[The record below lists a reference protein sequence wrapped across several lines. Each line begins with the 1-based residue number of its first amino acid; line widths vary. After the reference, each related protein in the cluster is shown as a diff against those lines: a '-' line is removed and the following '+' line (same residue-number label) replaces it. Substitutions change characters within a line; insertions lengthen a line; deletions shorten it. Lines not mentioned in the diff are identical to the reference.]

1 MGKLTPLNDTVLEA
15 KAIVALQKD
24 LRTAYPSRWSVMDS
38 RVGTFLD
45 SYIRLANTVKKPLKG
60 NVQYFADLIVA
71 NFAANYQLSAD
82 FMNSL
87 SRCIGNGS
95 IPPNPLSDVVGWAR
109 GTAMQNTAK
118 AAEVAAQKAIAGPSV
133 LDKLLSGGESVVS
146 SWGTMAKFL
155 PWILIVGGGA
165 FVWFTYGEPQRR
177 AIRKVTRT

>member
-24 LRTAYPSRWSVMDS
+24 LRTAYPSRWSVIDS

-60 NVQYFADLIVA
+60 NVQYFANLIVS
-71 NFAANYQLSAD
+71 NMAANAQLAAD

-87 SRCIGNGS
+87 SRCIANGS
-95 IPPNPLSDVVGWAR
+95 IPPNPLADVIGWAR
-109 GTAMQNTAK
+109 GSGAQSVLIAK
-118 AAEVAAQKAIAGPSV
+118 EEQIKKETEGPSY
-133 LDKLLSGGESVVS
+133 LEKLLG
-146 SWGTMAKFL
+146 SWGTMATAL